1 VLSDFGLAC
10 WMGVKNPL
18 FERSGTPGYIAPE
31 ILNLAK
37 GEVLLDHR
45 CDIFSLGVIAHL
57 L

>member
-1 VLSDFGLAC
+1 
-10 WMGVKNPL
+10 MGTKSPM

-57 L
+57 LYNCDNMLDF